1 MMAFGFTF
9 VWCKLK
15 LHLGCFIFK
24 RVRESKIAE
33 SKKRPVAIA
42 LATVAFALG
51 CSLHLVFTAPVI
63 PQEIYC
69 LVLVVACAALWT
81 LV

>member
-1 MMAFGFTF
+1 MHFARFAT
-9 VWCKLK
+9 
-15 LHLGCFIFK
+15 
-24 RVRESKIAE
+24 
-33 SKKRPVAIA
+33 A

-51 CSLHLVFTAPVI
+51 CSLNLVFTAPVI